1 MPLSDQSFV
10 RRELDFPGALRQGA
24 SGAAVKRVQ
33 EWLGYHGNGTP
44 IDGKFGPGTDRAL
57 QGFAARKRIA
67 YAGEVG
73 PAQWAALTE
82 PLARVLGAG
91 ANAPAGK
98 PYPQLVRWFAEQHL
112 LAHPI
117 ELGGANRGPWVR
129 FYMKGSEGESMLW
142 CAGFVSTV
150 LRQAAE
156 HAGRAMPV
164 AGSFGCDELAA
175 QAKAGGRFLGGRAV
189 TGSSPGFAALGACGV
204 FLVRKTASD
213 WVHTGFAF
221 DGNADSFLSIE
232 GNTDHKGSANG
243 FEVAQRARKTSAC
256 DFIRLG

>member
-1 MPLSDQSFV
+1 MPLQDQSFV

-33 EWLGYHGNGTP
+33 EWLGFHGTGTP
-44 IDGKFGPGTDRAL
+44 IDGKFGPATDRAL
-57 QGFAARKRIA
+57 QAFAKSKRVA

-73 PAQWAALTE
+73 PAVWAALTE
-82 PLARVLGAG
+82 PMARVLGAG
-91 ANAPAGK
+91 AGAPSGK
-98 PYPQLVRWFAEQHL
+98 SYPQLVRWFAEQHL
-112 LAHPI
+112 AAHPV

-129 FYMKGSEGESMLW
+129 LYMKGSEGDAMLW

-156 HAGRAMPV
+156 HAGKPMPV

-175 QAKAGGRFLGGRAV
+175 QAKAAGRFVPGRAAA
-189 TGSSPGFAALGACGV
+189 GGAAGFGALGACGV

-213 WVHTGFAF
+213 WIHTGFAF
-221 DGNADSFLSIE
+221 EGGAESFLSVE

-243 FEVAQRARKTSAC
+243 FEVARRTRKTSAC

>member
-1 MPLSDQSFV
+1 M
-10 RRELDFPGALRQGA
+10 
-24 SGAAVKRVQ
+24 
-33 EWLGYHGNGTP
+33 
-44 IDGKFGPGTDRAL
+44 
-57 QGFAARKRIA
+57 
-67 YAGEVG
+67 
-73 PAQWAALTE
+73 
-82 PLARVLGAG
+82 LGAG